1 MPLNKSNI
9 AIIFFRSNDF
19 GQDFSAASMIGV
31 IALAGVVVRNS
42 LLIVDFIRERE
53 AQGVSVEQAASDAGA
68 LRLIPIMLTTLAIA
82 FGTLIMVP
90 LILSLVDWLLA

>member
-1 MPLNKSNI
+1 
-9 AIIFFRSNDF
+9 
-19 GQDFSAASMIGV
+19 MIGV

-53 AQGVSVEQAASDAGA
+53 AQGALLEQAASDAGA

-90 LILSLVDWLLA
+90 DPVFGELAIGLIFGAISSAVLTVFVVPLLYAKGLK